1 MKKFFTTLALALLT
15 LAASAQ
21 ENPNRVIVK
30 QKYKAAVGYLA
41 ERIDSIY
48 FTKLEGRVA
57 ADVKFLSFSK
67 GNLTDTIRLAVTKTP
82 ECKSYKIA
90 CMSAGQANSFA
101 RDAALDQYV
110 YRP

>member
-30 QKYKAAVGYLA
+30 QKYKAPVGYLA

-90 CMSAGQANSFA
+90 CMPAG
-101 RDAALDQYV
+101 
-110 YRP
+110 